1 MQIRMNMTLHIMHM
15 EISEIRF
22 LLTFSPIYSI
32 IVNEL

>member
-1 MQIRMNMTLHIMHM
+1 MQIRMNMTLHIMHT